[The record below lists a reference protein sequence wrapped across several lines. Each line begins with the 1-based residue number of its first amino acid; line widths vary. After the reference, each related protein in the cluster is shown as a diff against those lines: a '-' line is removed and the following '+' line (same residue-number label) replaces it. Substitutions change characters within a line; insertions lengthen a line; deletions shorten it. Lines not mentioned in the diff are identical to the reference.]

1 MIAVGVDTHKQ
12 QHHAVA
18 LDGLGQ
24 VLGEIVIATTL
35 AGYGQFVCWLR
46 ELGESVLVGIEG
58 AGSYGAGLCEFL
70 QAEEIEV
77 FEVERPQRRE
87 RRGGKSDRIDALLAA
102 KKVLTGEGLSTP
114 RGSGKRLALQM
125 LLAGY
130 RSIISERSRLYNQL
144 QALQVSAPYALRER
158 IGQARNGAALAN
170 RLTGMRTRPTA
181 TQQENLT
188 LQVLRDIA
196 NRARALDAD
205 AENYTRQIEEMVC
218 SLAPTLLEEP
228 GVGPICAG
236 RLLAFNP
243 SRFTSEAAFARANG
257 TAPQPASSGK
267 TVRHRLSRGGDRQI
281 NAAIYTIALSRSVH
295 HPPSRAYIQ
304 RKITE
309 GKTKR
314 EAMRS
319 LKRHLSRHLYNQLTK
334 TPLTT

>member
-1 MIAVGVDTHKQ
+1 MIAVGVDTHKE
-12 QHHAVA
+12 QHLAVA
-18 LDGLGQ
+18 LDELGQ
-24 VLGEIVIATTL
+24 VLAEIVITTTL
-35 AGYGQFVCWLR
+35 AGYSQFVCWLK
-46 ELGESVLVGIEG
+46 ELGENVLVGIEG
-58 AGSYGAGLCEFL
+58 AGSYGAGLCEYL
-70 QAEEIEV
+70 QAEEIKV

-87 RRGGKSDRIDALLAA
+87 RRTGKSDRLDALLAA

-125 LLAGY
+125 LLVGH
-130 RSIISERSRLYNQL
+130 RSAVSERSRLYNQL
-144 QALQVSAPYALRER
+144 QALLVGAPYALRER
-158 IGQARNGAALAN
+158 VGPARNGATLAN

-181 TQQENLT
+181 SLQENTT
-188 LQVLRDIA
+188 LQVLRDLA
-196 NRARALDAD
+196 NRARALHAQ
-205 AENYTRQIEEMVC
+205 AEDYTRQIEEMVC
-218 SLAPTLLEEP
+218 TLAPSLLEEP

-243 SRFTSEAAFARANG
+243 ARFTSEAAFARANG

-267 TVRHRLSRGGDRQI
+267 TIRHRLSRGGDRQI

-295 HPPSRAYIQ
+295 HAPSRAYMHRRIN
-304 RKITE
+304 E